1 MKGNEMSTFDTLCDW
16 QDGLISDEQAIVEVL
31 CYMARNQPEMP
42 LEETFQALLEILG
55 SMIREK
61 SEEGYKN
68 FLAFREKVIDN
79 L

>member
-1 MKGNEMSTFDTLCDW
+1 
-16 QDGLISDEQAIVEVL
+16 
-31 CYMARNQPEMP
+31 MP